1 MESLLLVLI
10 LLPIVGAFFSYKW
23 EKTASLFLLAELALV
38 VILTISAPLTLDLSG
53 ILVSGLHLHLDGFQ
67 AVYALLASAAWF
79 LSSLFSKE
87 YGQHMHSRGR
97 YYAFMLLTLAGTVGV
112 FMSTHLM
119 TTWICFEFMSFSS
132 YVLVAQEEDDG
143 ALKAAGS
150 YMTYGTIG
158 GLAILMGLW
167 MLHRHTGTLEIASLA
182 AACESLSFADLLP
195 AGLCMLAGFGAK
207 AGMFPLHTWLPAAHP
222 VAPAPASALLSGV
235 IVKTGIY
242 GIAVVT
248 VHMFS
253 SSANHVLWGN
263 LLLIF
268 SVITM
273 VVGGLLALFSV
284 NLKRTLACSS
294 MSQMGFVIF
303 GLACT
308 SLLGHHGSMAAS
320 GAVLHMVNHTL
331 FKQVLF
337 TLAGIVMLR
346 TGSLL
351 LNDVRGFG
359 KGKPL
364 LLIAYLCAALG
375 IGGIP
380 LLSGYV
386 SKTLLHE
393 SLVHYM
399 HSAHSV
405 WYSAAEW
412 LFLFSGGLTV
422 AYMIKLFVVLFVDR
436 PAEGAAWAGTA
447 KTATETGR
455 KPYMTR
461 TTAFALLTPAVL
473 LPIMGMFPHQTMDRI
488 ANLSMHFFHAEHLEE
503 VAYFAWMNLKG
514 GLISITIGLL
524 LYFVV
529 VRRFLMKDG
538 QYVDRWPKLLD
549 MERFLYIPVLM
560 KGLPLVLG
568 TLCRLICDFP
578 DKLFAFLPRFFGGL
592 FRIICDLP
600 DLLILLLRRTF
611 YREVRSHAS
620 PIAHHRVAYFLG
632 SLSDRARENVEGISD
647 DPAKQ
652 HETAIAFARNSEAF
666 SRTTRQIFG
675 NLSFSLIMACIGIGL
690 TLVYIVIKWLG

>member
-10 LLPIVGAFFSYKW
+10 LLPIVGAFFAYNW
-23 EKTASLFLLAELALV
+23 EKTAVLFLLAELALV
-38 VILTISAPLTLDLSG
+38 VVLTLSAPLSLDVSG
-53 ILVSGLHLHLDGFQ
+53 ILVSGLHLRLDGFQ
-67 AVYALLASAAWF
+67 GLYALLACGAWF
-79 LSSLFSKE
+79 LSGLFSKE
-87 YGQHMHSRGR
+87 YGRHMHRRGR

-112 FMSTHLM
+112 FLSTHLM

-132 YVLVAQEEDDG
+132 YVLVAQEEDEG
-143 ALKAAGS
+143 ALRAAGS

-167 MLHRHTGTLEIASLA
+167 ILYRHTGTLEIASLA
-182 AACESLSFADLLP
+182 AACESVSFRQLVP

-248 VHMFS
+248 VHVFG
-253 SSANHVLWGN
+253 SSASHVLWGN
-263 LLLIF
+263 ILLVF
-268 SVITM
+268 SVCTM
-273 VVGGLLALFSV
+273 VIGGLLALFSV

-294 MSQMGFVIF
+294 MSQMGFVLF

-308 SLLGHHGSMAAS
+308 SLLGQHGAMAAS

-351 LNDVRGFG
+351 LNEVRGFG

-364 LLIAYLCAALG
+364 LLAAYLCAALG

-399 HSAHSV
+399 HGTPSL

-412 LFLFSGGLTV
+412 LFLLSGGLTV
-422 AYMIKLFVVLFVDR
+422 AYMIKLFVVLFVDA
-436 PAEGAAWAGTA
+436 PAEGASYASSQ
-447 KTATETGR
+447 
-455 KPYMTR
+455 KPYMTK

-473 LPIMGMFPHQTMDRI
+473 LPVMGLFPHQTMDRI
-488 ANLSMHFFHAEHLEE
+488 AHLSMSFFGMEPPEE
-503 VAYFAWMNLKG
+503 VAYFAWENLKG
-514 GLISITIGLL
+514 GLISIAIGLL

-538 QYVDRWPKLLD
+538 VYVDRWPRFLD
-549 MERFLYIPVLM
+549 MERFLYIPILLRA
-560 KGLPLVLG
+560 LPALLG
-568 TLCRLICDFP
+568 TVCRLICDFP
-578 DKLFAFLPRFFGGL
+578 DHLFAFLPRLFGGL
-592 FRIICDLP
+592 CRIVCDLP
-600 DLLILLLRRTF
+600 DLCILFLRRTF

-620 PIAHHRVAYFLG
+620 PIAHHRLAYYLG
-632 SLSDRARENVEGISD
+632 SLSDRARENVEGPSD

-652 HETAIAFARNSEAF
+652 HESAIAFARNSEAL

-675 NLSFSLIMACIGIGL
+675 NLSFSLIMACIGIGI
-690 TLVYIVIKWLG
+690 TLIYMLVQWLA

>member
-10 LLPIVGAFFSYKW
+10 LLPIVGAFIAYKW

-38 VILTISAPLTLDLSG
+38 VLLTFSAPLSLDLSG
-53 ILVSGLHLHLDGFQ
+53 VFISGLHLRLEGFQ
-67 AVYALLASAAWF
+67 AVYALLACAAWF
-79 LSSLFSKE
+79 LSGLFSKE
-87 YGQHMHSRGR
+87 YDRQMHNRGR

-112 FMSTHLM
+112 FLSTHLM
-119 TTWICFEFMSFSS
+119 TTWICFEFMFFSS
-132 YVLVAQEEDDG
+132 YVLVAQEEDES

-150 YMTYGTIG
+150 YMTYGIIG

-167 MLHRHTGTLEIASLA
+167 LLYRHTGTLEIASLA
-182 AACESLSFADLLP
+182 AACKSVSFGELLP
-195 AGLCMLAGFGAK
+195 AGLCMVAGFGTK
-207 AGMFPLHTWLPAAHP
+207 ACMFPLHTWLPAAYTS
-222 VAPAPASALLSGV
+222 APAPASALLSGV
-235 IVKTGIY
+235 IAKTGIY

-248 VHMFS
+248 VHIFS
-253 SSANHVLWGN
+253 AEASHVIWGN
-263 LLLIF
+263 ILLVF
-268 SVITM
+268 SVCTM
-273 VVGGLLALFSV
+273 VIGGLLALFSV
-284 NLKRTLACSS
+284 NLKRILACSS

-308 SLLGHHGSMAAS
+308 SLLGEHGAMAAS
-320 GAVLHMVNHTL
+320 GAVLHMINHTL

-351 LNDVRGFG
+351 LNDIRGFG

-375 IGGIP
+375 IGGVP

-399 HSAHSV
+399 HSAPSM
-405 WYSAAEW
+405 WYSTAEW

-436 PAEGAAWAGTA
+436 PAPGAAYASA
-447 KTATETGR
+447 Q

-461 TTAFALLTPAVL
+461 ATAFALLAPAVL
-473 LPIMGMFPHQTMDRI
+473 LPLMGMLPHQTMDRI
-488 ANLSMHFFHAEHLEE
+488 SNLSMSFFSMEHLEE
-503 VAYFAWMNLKG
+503 IAYFAWVNLKG
-514 GLISITIGLL
+514 GLISIAIGLL
-524 LYFVV
+524 LYFIV
-529 VRRFLMKDG
+529 VRLFLMKDG
-538 QYVDRWPKLLD
+538 AYVDRWPKLLD
-549 MERFLYIPVLM
+549 MERFLYIPILM
-560 KGLPLVLG
+560 KALPAV
-568 TLCRLICDFP
+568 
-578 DKLFAFLPRFFGGL
+578 FGGL
-592 FRIICDLP
+592 CRIVCDLP
-600 DLLILLLRRTF
+600 DLIILFLRRTF

-620 PIAHHRVAYFLG
+620 PIAHHRLAYYLG
-632 SLSDRARENVEGISD
+632 SLSDRARENVESVSD
-647 DPAKQ
+647 DPASQ
-652 HETAIAFARNSEAF
+652 HESAIAFARNSEAF

-690 TLVYIVIKWLG
+690 TLLYIVINWLT

>member
-10 LLPIVGAFFSYKW
+10 LLPIAGAFCSYRC
-23 EKTASLFLLAELALV
+23 EKAAPFFLLAELILV
-38 VILTISAPLTLDLSG
+38 VVLTVSAPVTLDLSG
-53 ILVSGLHLHLDGFQ
+53 ILLSGLHLHLDGFQ
-67 AVYALLASAAWF
+67 AVYALLACAAWF

-112 FMSTHLM
+112 FLSTHLM

-132 YVLVAQEEDDG
+132 YVLVAQEEDEG

-182 AACESLSFADLLP
+182 AACESLSFTDLLP

-248 VHMFS
+248 MHMFH

-263 LLLIF
+263 LLLVF

-308 SLLGHHGSMAAS
+308 SLLGHHGAMAAS

-351 LNDVRGFG
+351 LNDIRGFG

-399 HSAHSV
+399 HDVHSM
-405 WYSAAEW
+405 WYTTAEW

-436 PAEGAAWAGTA
+436 PSEDAAWAKSKGS
-447 KTATETGR
+447 GR
-455 KPYMTR
+455 KSYMTR
-461 TTAFALLTPAVL
+461 TTAFALLTPATL
-473 LPIMGMFPHQTMDRI
+473 LPILGMLPHQTMDRI

-503 VAYFAWMNLKG
+503 VAYFAWINLKG

-524 LYFVV
+524 LYFIV

-538 QYVDRWPKLLD
+538 AYVDRWPKFLD

-560 KGLPLVLG
+560 KALPTLFG
-568 TLCRLICDFP
+568 TLCRWICDFP
-578 DKLFAFLPRFFGGL
+578 DRLFAFLPRFFGGL
-592 FRIICDLP
+592 CRIICDLP

-620 PIAHHRVAYFLG
+620 PIAHHRLAYYLG
-632 SLSDRARENVEGISD
+632 SLSDRARENVEGVSD

-652 HETAIAFARNSEAF
+652 HETAIAFARTSEAF

-690 TLVYIVIKWLG
+690 TLVYVIISWLS

>member
-23 EKTASLFLLAELALV
+23 EKTAVLFLLAELALV
-38 VILTISAPLTLDLSG
+38 AVLTFSAPLTLDLPG

-67 AVYALLASAAWF
+67 ALYALLACSSWF
-79 LSSLFSKE
+79 LSGLFSKE
-87 YGQHMHSRGR
+87 YGHHMHSRGR

-112 FMSTHLM
+112 FLSTHLM

-132 YVLVAQEEDDG
+132 YVLVAQEEDDS

-150 YMTYGTIG
+150 YLTYGVIG

-167 MLHRHTGTLEIASLA
+167 MLQHHTGTLEIASLV

-195 AGLCMLAGFGAK
+195 AGLCLLAGFGAK
-207 AGMFPLHTWLPAAHP
+207 AGMFPLHTWLPSAHP

-253 SSANHVLWGN
+253 SSANHILWGN
-263 LLLIF
+263 VLLVF

-308 SLLGHHGSMAAS
+308 SLLGHHGAMAAS

-393 SLVHYM
+393 SLVHFM
-399 HSAHSV
+399 HSAHSG

-422 AYMIKLFVVLFVDR
+422 AYMIKLFVVLFVDH
-436 PAEGAAWAGTA
+436 PAKDA
-447 KTATETGR
+447 KATV

-461 TTAFALLTPAVL
+461 TTPFALLAPAVL
-473 LPIMGMFPHQTMDRI
+473 LPVMGIFPHQTMDPI
-488 ANLSMHFFHAEHLEE
+488 ANLSMSFFGAEHLEE
-503 VAYFAWMNLKG
+503 VAYFAWVNLKG
-514 GLISITIGLL
+514 GLISIAIGLL

-529 VRRFLMKDG
+529 VRGLLMKNG
-538 QYVDRWPKLLD
+538 SYVDRWPKLLD
-549 MERFLYIPVLM
+549 MERFLYIPVVI
-560 KGLPLVLG
+560 KWLPG
-568 TLCRLICDFP
+568 
-578 DKLFAFLPRFFGGL
+578 FLGGL
-592 FRIICDLP
+592 CRIICDLP

-620 PIAHHRVAYFLG
+620 PIAHHRLAYFLG
-632 SLSDRARENVEGISD
+632 SLSDRARENVEGVSD

-652 HETAIAFARNSEAF
+652 HETAITFARNSEAF

-675 NLSFSLIMACIGIGL
+675 SLSFSLIMACIGIGL
-690 TLVYIVIKWLG
+690 TLVYIIINWLG

>member
-578 DKLFAFLPRFFGGL
+578 DKLFTFLPRFFGGL